1 MDSTIPDVT
10 TFRDRLGKIRV
21 EGKELSPELISMISE
36 RKTQEG
42 RLVFQ
47 DNESSKYDLIELTGV
62 IYKLGESET
71 IRLLRDNPLTPVS
84 DLALTTKVF
93 DTERRRE
100 FMETTKAL
108 KERKT
113 TASIVKCPKCRS
125 NNVQTRTVQTRGADE
140 ASTDKN
146 MCLSCN
152 HKFSI
157 N

>member
-1 MDSTIPDVT
+1 MEVEIPDVI
-10 TFRDRLGKIRV
+10 TFKDRLERV
-21 EGKELSPELISMISE
+21 RIGEEPLSEEFIKEISE
-36 RKTQEG
+36 RKTQQG

-47 DNESSKYDLIELTGV
+47 DNESSKYDLIELTGAIYRLGQDKV
-62 IYKLGESET
+62 IT
-71 IRLLRDNPLTPVS
+71 LLRNNPFTPVS
-84 DLALTTKVF
+84 DLILSSGTF
-93 DTERRRE
+93 DTERKRE
-100 FMETTKAL
+100 FLESTKAL